1 MREECTGGC
10 RAQIKD
16 EAHILETV
24 VNGEACSVIGSR
36 RHGTNIEEGT
46 KSQTLTKIKRHRL

>member
-46 KSQTLTKIKRHRL
+46 K